1 MKTIKNFAVICIF
14 LLVTQ
19 LSFAWGT
26 NGHRIVA
33 EIAER
38 HLTNKAKKNIKK
50 IYGNQKLAYWANW
63 PDFIKS
69 NPEFDYSGSWHYV
82 NIPGD
87 LEHATFLETME
98 LTSEDNMY
106 KRGLILIDEL
116 KNNKNLTE
124 IEKQQKLSFLIH
136 ILGDSHQPM
145 HVGRAEDLGGN
156 KITVE
161 WFGSRANIH
170 SVWDS
175 KLVDF
180 EKYSY
185 TEYCDVLD
193 IRSKKENN
201 KLVEKEYID
210 WIFETYQLSNNI
222 YSEVKINDNLGY
234 KYHYLNKENVENQL
248 LKGGLRLAKV
258 LNDIFG

>member
-1 MKTIKNFAVICIF
+1 MKTYKNQIVIGIF
-14 LLVTQ
+14 LLITQ

-26 NGHRIVA
+26 NGHRIIA

-38 HLTNKAKKNIKK
+38 NLTDKAKENIEK
-50 IYGNQKLAYWANW
+50 IYGKQKLAYWANW

-69 NPEFDYSGSWHYV
+69 NPDFDYASSWHYV

-87 LEHATFLETME
+87 LDYTTYVQTMNE
-98 LTSEDNMY
+98 TSEDNMY

-116 KNNKNLTE
+116 KNDKGLTDL
-124 IEKQQKLSFLIH
+124 EKQQKLSFLIH

-161 WFGSRANIH
+161 WFGKRTNIH

-175 KLVDF
+175 SLVDF

-193 IRSKKENN
+193 IKSKEENK
-201 KLVEKEYID
+201 KLIEKEYID
-210 WIFETYQLSNNI
+210 WVFETYQLSNNI
-222 YSEVKINDNLGY
+222 YNEVQLNDKLGY

-258 LNDIFG
+258 LNEIYG

>member
-1 MKTIKNFAVICIF
+1 MKTIKNFSVLCIF
-14 LLVTQ
+14 LLITQ

-50 IYGNQKLAYWANW
+50 LIGNQKLAYWANW

-69 NPEFDYSGSWHYV
+69 NEAYDFSGSWHYV

-87 LEHATFLETME
+87 LEHSKFLTTME
-98 LTSEDNMY
+98 ETTDANMY
-106 KRGLILIDEL
+106 KRGLILMNELQDENISNEA
-116 KNNKNLTE
+116 KK
-124 IEKQQKLSFLIH
+124 EKLYFLIH

-175 KLVDF
+175 KLVDY

-193 IRSKKENN
+193 ILSKEENK
-201 KLVEKEYID
+201 KLMEKEYID

-222 YSEVKINDNLGY
+222 YKEVKIDDKLGY

-258 LNDIFG
+258 LNTIFG

>member
-1 MKTIKNFAVICIF
+1 MKTLKKLFVVALF
-14 LLVTQ
+14 LLTTQ
-19 LSFAWGT
+19 ISFAWGT
-26 NGHRIVA
+26 IGHRIVA

-38 HLTNKAKKNIKK
+38 NLTKKAKKNIEK

-69 NPEFDYSGSWHYV
+69 NPDFNYSSSWHYV
-82 NIPGD
+82 NIPGNLD
-87 LEHATFLETME
+87 YDTYVKTMDE
-98 LTSEDNMY
+98 TSEDNMY

-116 KNNKNLTE
+116 KNDKNLSAL
-124 IEKQQKLSFLIH
+124 EKQQKLSFLIH

-161 WFGSRANIH
+161 WFGKRANIH

-175 KLVDF
+175 SLVDY

-185 TEYCDVLD
+185 TEYSDVLD
-193 IRSKKENN
+193 IKSKKEN
-201 KLVEKEYID
+201 KKIIEKDYID

-222 YSEVKINDNLGY
+222 YEEVQANDSLGY

-248 LKGGLRLAKV
+248 LKGGLRLAKI
-258 LNDIFG
+258 LNEIYG